1 MQTALINKL
10 PPTPAGT
17 RAKINNVVRSAYR
30 FFIMLNNDD
39 RIAEIAQP
47 SQRPEQTRI
56 IALMQTDARFIQNV
70 KNPCQTRANLC
81 RQSDSLRF
89 ATGKRAALAIKSEI
103 A

>member
-1 MQTALINKL
+1 MQTSLGNNL
-10 PPTPAGT
+10 TPTRART
-17 RAKINNVVRSAYR
+17 RAKIDNVVRSADR